1 MKILD
6 KYILKTF
13 LTTFLSVFVILF
25 FIFVL
30 QVVWLFINELAGKDL
45 DLGSILKFLIYK
57 MPSVVPLVLPLSV
70 LLSSI
75 MTFGDLSENYEFA
88 AMKSAGISLKRAIH
102 SLVIFIVLLSIGAFF
117 FSNNVIPIAEYKFTN
132 FRRNIAQ
139 VKPAMI
145 VVEGQFSM
153 IGNYSIKVDQKYG
166 ENGKFLKRI
175 TIHKKS
181 NTGEGNTTVIKAK
194 DGELLSSEASNNLQ
208 LILLNG
214 TQYEDIIPKDYA
226 DRNKLPF
233 SKSVF
238 KKYTVNMDLS
248 KLSGNDAQNQEEIST
263 SKMLTLNELNFT
275 IDSLNKSYKTEVI
288 SFTENINQSGYNTSG
303 VVQSLKKGTVLAS
316 DKDFKEVK
324 FFDKIGNIEKSL
336 ILGIAKSNSSNSIFS
351 IKTSKDDMF
360 MKQKIINGHWIDLY
374 DKFVMAFAC
383 LLMFFIGAPL
393 GAIIRKGG
401 LGLPIVFAVLIF
413 ITFHF
418 TNTFGKKLAQENGIT
433 PFLGSWM
440 STIILAPL
448 AILLTYRASYD
459 IGLISMDRILMP
471 IQNIFIRIF
480 KKKSVKDDH

>member
-45 DLGSILKFLIYK
+45 DLGSIFKFLLYK
-57 MPSVVPLVLPLSV
+57 IPSVVPLVLPLSV
-70 LLSSI
+70 LLASI

-88 AMKSAGISLKRAIH
+88 AMKSAGISLRRSIK
-102 SLVIFIVLLSIGAFF
+102 SLVIFIIILSISAFF
-117 FSNNVIPIAEYKFTN
+117 FSNNIIPIAEYKFTN

-145 VVEGQFSM
+145 VAEGQFSA
-153 IGNYSIKVDQKYG
+153 IGNYSIKVDKKYG
-166 ENGKFLKRI
+166 ENGKFLKGI

-181 NTGEGNTTVIKAK
+181 NLGDGNTTVIKAR

-214 TQYEDIIPKDYA
+214 TQYEDIIPKDYKER
-226 DRNKLPF
+226 DKQPF

-238 KKYTVNMDLS
+238 KKYIVNMDLS
-248 KLSGNDAQNQEEIST
+248 KLGASDAENQQDIST
-263 SKMLTLNELNFT
+263 SKMLTLSELGFT
-275 IDSLNKSYKTEVI
+275 LD
-288 SFTENINQSGYNTSG
+288 SFTENINQGSYNTSG
-303 VVQSLKKGTVLAS
+303 VVQSLKNELPNTPNKNFKVVNLLNKFGNT
-316 DKDFKEVK
+316 DK
-324 FFDKIGNIEKSL
+324 SS
-336 ILGIAKSNSSNSIFS
+336 ILGIAKNNVANSLFS
-351 IKTSKDDMF
+351 IKTTKDDMF
-360 MKQKIINGHWIDLY
+360 YKQKVINGHWIEIY

-418 TNTFGKKLAQENGIT
+418 TNTFGRKLAQENGIS
-433 PFLGSWM
+433 PFFGSWM
-440 STIILAPL
+440 SSLILTPL
-448 AILLTYRASYD
+448 AILLTYRASND
-459 IGLISMDRILMP
+459 IGLINMDRILMP
-471 IQNIFIRIF
+471 IQNLFLRIF
-480 KKKSVKDDH
+480 KKKSV

>member
-45 DLGSILKFLIYK
+45 DLSSIVKFLLYK

-70 LLSSI
+70 LLASI

-88 AMKSAGISLKRAIH
+88 AMKSAGISLRRAIN
-102 SLVIFIVLLSIGAFF
+102 SLVVFIILLSIGAFF
-117 FSNNVIPIAEYKFTN
+117 FSNNIIPIAEYKFTN

-145 VVEGQFSM
+145 VAEGQFSA
-153 IGNYSIKVDQKYG
+153 IGNYSIKVDKKYG
-166 ENGKFLKRI
+166 ENGKFLQGI

-181 NTGEGNTTVIKAK
+181 NLGEGNTTVIKAK
-194 DGELLSSEASNNLQ
+194 NGELLSSESSNNLQ
-208 LILLNG
+208 LILLDG
-214 TQYEDIIPKDYA
+214 TQYEDLKPKDYKER
-226 DRNKLPF
+226 DKQPF

-238 KKYTVNMDLS
+238 KKYIVNMDLS
-248 KLSGNDAQNQEEIST
+248 KLNGNDMQNPQEIST
-263 SKMLTLNELNFT
+263 SKMLKLSELRFTL
-275 IDSLNKSYKTEVI
+275 DSLNRTYKTEVI
-288 SFTENINQSGYNTSG
+288 SFTENINQGGYNNARIL
-303 VVQSLKKGTVLAS
+303 QSIPSSNISVGEKNNTIGDLFEKFGNV
-316 DKDFKEVK
+316 DK
-324 FFDKIGNIEKSL
+324 SS
-336 ILGIAKSNSSNSIFS
+336 ILGTAKNNVSNTMFS
-351 IKTSKDDMF
+351 IKTTKDDMF
-360 MKQKIINGHWIDLY
+360 YKQKVINGHWIEVY

-418 TNTFGKKLAQENGIT
+418 TNTFGRKLAQENGIT
-433 PFLGSWM
+433 PYLGSWM
-440 STIILAPL
+440 SSLILSPL
-448 AILLTYRASYD
+448 AILLTYRASND
-459 IGLISMDRILMP
+459 IGLINMDRILMP
-471 IQNIFIRIF
+471 VQLLFSKIF
-480 KKKSVKDDH
+480 KKKSA